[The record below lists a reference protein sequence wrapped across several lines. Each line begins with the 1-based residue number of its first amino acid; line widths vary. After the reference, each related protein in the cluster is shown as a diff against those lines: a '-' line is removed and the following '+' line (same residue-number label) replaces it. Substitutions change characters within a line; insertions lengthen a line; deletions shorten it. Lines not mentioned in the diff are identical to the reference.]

1 MTRSSEST
9 DKNLVPSKE
18 KSGLVRKR
26 PSVDEYF
33 VKFAA
38 LAATRS
44 TCVRRQVGAVLVR
57 DKHILATGYN
67 GAPAGMKHCTTET
80 CLRLTTGVK
89 PGERHELCRGVH
101 AEQNAIIQC
110 ALHGVSSREATL
122 YVTHSPCT
130 ICAKML
136 INAGIT
142 RVVVKRRYPDEDGV
156 QMLKESGVQVDFLQK
171 K

>member
-1 MTRSSEST
+1 MTNPDTPKDEGRGPAKGHLGS
-9 DKNLVPSKE
+9 
-18 KSGLVRKR
+18 VRHR
-26 PSVDEYF
+26 PSIDEYF
-33 VKFAA
+33 IQFAD

-57 DKHILATGYN
+57 DKHILSTGYN
-67 GAPAGMKHCTTET
+67 GAPANMSHCTTET

-110 ALHGVSSREATL
+110 ALHGVSSRNATL
-122 YVTHSPCT
+122 YVTHTPCT

-142 RVVVKRRYPDEDGV
+142 RVVVKRKYPDEDGI
-156 QMLKESGVQVDFLQK
+156 QMLKESGVEISFLAK
-171 K
+171 